1 MIDFKDWITYTA
13 GERELMLKIYE
24 VKNQLDIID
33 IMLLRNIK
41 DQELLKQHFDN
52 KQKKQIIELETH
64 VKGSLK

>member
-41 DQELLKQHFDN
+41 DQELLKQHFNN
-52 KQKKQIIELETH
+52 KQKKE
-64 VKGSLK
+64 KNND